1 MTKMADESSSTPA
14 PATVEVTSEGPKW
27 ADFLAGRDDATIYHD
42 PRWGELFNR
51 VYGLKPYYL
60 TAMRE
65 GRVTGILQLVEQ
77 KSLFFGHHLC
87 SLPWFDASGI
97 LAQTADD
104 ADALIARAHELRGQT
119 GAMWVELRQE
129 RPLAQE
135 LPSRQDKVTMLLAL
149 PGDSDTLWEGFKAKV
164 RNQVRKAQKADMR
177 SEAEPAGGV
186 EIFYDVYSATMRGL
200 GSPCHSKR
208 FFREMGQLFAEEM
221 LVFAV
226 KTPEDAAVAVS
237 LALRDGQVLR
247 NPWAGSDWSF
257 RAQCP
262 NMLNYWG
269 MLSWACENGMDAFDF
284 GRSSQEAGTHRFK
297 KQWGAEEVQLHW
309 QFVMDAGQS
318 MPDLNPE
325 SGKYKTMVAC
335 WRKLP
340 LWLTRLLG
348 PRIIR
353 KLS

>member
-65 GRVTGILQLVEQ
+65 GRVTGILQLIEQ
-77 KSLFFGHHLC
+77 KSLLFGHHLC

-97 LAQTADD
+97 LAETSDD
-104 ADALIARAHELRGQT
+104 SDALIARADELRRDT
-119 GAMWVELRQE
+119 GSLWVELRQE
-129 RPLAQE
+129 RSAARE
-135 LPSRQDKVTMLLAL
+135 LPVREDKVTLRVSLAE
-149 PGDSDTLWEGFKAKV
+149 DSEAMWSQLKSKV
-164 RNQVRKAQKADMR
+164 RNKVRKAQKAEWVD
-177 SEAEPAGGV
+177 SDGQAEVLDA
-186 EIFYDVYSATMRGL
+186 FYAVYSRTMRDL
-200 GSPCHSKR
+200 GSPAHSIGL
-208 FFREMGQLFAEEM
+208 FREILDAFPAEARIFVVALDEQVHAASF
-221 LVFAV
+221 VFHDGR
-226 KTPEDAAVAVS
+226 T
-237 LALRDGQVLR
+237 LRV
-247 NPWAGSDWSF
+247 PWSGSDF
-257 RAQCP
+257 RYRQLAGNRALYW
-262 NMLNYWG
+262 NMLA
-269 MLSWACENGMDAFDF
+269 WAADHGCSVFDF
-284 GRSSQEAGTHRFK
+284 GRSTRDSGTYGFK
-297 KQWGAEEVQLHW
+297 REWGAEEVQLHW

-318 MPDLNPE
+318 MPDLNPD
-325 SGKYKTMVAC
+325 SGKYKKMVAC